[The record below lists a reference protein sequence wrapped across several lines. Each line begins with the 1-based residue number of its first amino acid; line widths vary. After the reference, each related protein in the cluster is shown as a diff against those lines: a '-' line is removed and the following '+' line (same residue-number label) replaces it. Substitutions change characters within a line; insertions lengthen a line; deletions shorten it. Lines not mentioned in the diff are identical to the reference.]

1 MERRTTYTRD
11 RLGSSAQ
18 VLHTLATATGD
29 SFDALTTATGYRID
43 SLTSSAG
50 GVLCAL
56 THGLGDSTD
65 IV

>member
-1 MERRTTYTRD
+1 MD
-11 RLGSSAQ
+11 
-18 VLHTLATATGD
+18 D
-29 SFDALTTATGYRID
+29 SFDALTTTTGYRID

-50 GVLCAL
+50 GVLCAV